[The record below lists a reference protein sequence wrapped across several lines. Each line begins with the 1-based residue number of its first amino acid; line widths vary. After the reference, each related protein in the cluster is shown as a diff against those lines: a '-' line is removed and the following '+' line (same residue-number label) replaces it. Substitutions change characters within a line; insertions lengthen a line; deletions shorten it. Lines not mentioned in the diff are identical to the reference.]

1 MPTKLKRED
10 DIDSAYDYSPTAQ
23 RLSDSENATSDNYT
37 DTGIDQAEA
46 FANDPNNA
54 TSAIRARETS
64 ATDDNGG
71 WTVNRSGTST
81 PKKVNGAVKILKRGG
96 PVGAIIGI
104 LLSLAGIVSFFGGP
118 GLLIVNLAEIMTEKF
133 NYQLASMDIRSDR
146 IIKAKLNNTTSGVCG
161 KISIRCKYS
170 TFSNREVKNFEKAG
184 FKVNTDS
191 KSVLGRNK
199 ITSLELDGKTIVAK
213 DFAKELK
220 NNPGF
225 REATRRAFNPK
236 FVGMSDKIFNKV
248 AQKIG
253 VSKKAPF
260 EEDMTDEERAKAVE
274 EDTKNGRGS
283 TSGVDC
289 EPSKCT
295 EEQKNNNSSTEK
307 ANKLGEVA
315 SDGLNQGAEILS
327 QADDIESAV
336 AKGGT
341 SALENIG
348 GAASSIIKITGP
360 IDNTCMVYGWIKTI
374 SLTAKAIR
382 MVQMARYAMTF
393 LTTASMIKA
402 GTARPADVAYLGTLM
417 TKVTKDSKGKLSK
430 SATDSFG
437 YRYAAYGDKGIDTN
451 ASPYIAGASFGGK
464 IQQAVNKIIGS
475 YSREKLDSTC
485 HILANPLVQAGSLIV
500 GVASFFFGAGEAKL
514 GIQAAMAPVLAVA
527 SMFLPA
533 MIGDILAGNL
543 VDKNT
548 YGEATGNIITAGT
561 GGMLSKVAS
570 SGGNAIMHPSD
581 AKSYMQLQNTVLA
594 QYADYDRQ
602 TLSPFDTSSPNTFLG
617 SIYTRFVPYIN
628 QSTAS
633 TYGALASIG
642 SIVGSTFS
650 NIATTKTFA
659 DDTES
664 FTECSDMSYRDLDI
678 ATDPFCNPVVGI
690 PPKYLDDNPNTI
702 NDRLL
707 AKDMIDDETG
717 EPKGDTYTSFIS
729 DCVDR
734 ENPYGS
740 SADGEVDNTKKCFID
755 SQEKADMY
763 VHYIDQ
769 RNLDVME
776 NGLPETGT
784 ATTGGG
790 EFVVASYNILHAASH
805 PEDSKNIGN
814 CPTAG
819 DSQECIKLRSDR
831 QIEII
836 RGGAGNPAFDI
847 VGTQETS
854 PDQYTYIK
862 NTMTDYSVYPDS
874 TQGMNNNDNGAVA
887 VWWNNAKLRKFDA
900 GHAPGLSN
908 TSKPINNPWVGLQDT
923 NGNKMYVMSIHYANS
938 TFGGTPETIRKSS
951 QLTMDWVKSKVSPST
966 PVIVMGD
973 FNDQP
978 KEKLSYCVYTQ
989 NSLMQHALD
998 MQRGADPS
1006 EACPNPDKIGGIDHV
1021 YATTTSNLTA
1031 SGWTHM
1037 EDTGVVKLAS
1047 DHTPVYTKLTWPGGN
1062 TSSSTMSGNVAWPVD
1077 KKFFDKDPADFL
1089 GSHILSTGTAWG
1101 ADNMGTSGKGAG
1113 IAADIGNP
1121 PDGTPVYSMLDG
1133 TVTSTNLCGA
1143 NDGIAIKSTSPS
1155 GATIG
1160 IAYMHGTS
1168 QQFKVGDKVKAGQHI
1183 LNMGAIGCNVYGGHV
1198 HIGIAVNGKYICPQD
1213 VFKAMSKG
1221 ETPDF
1226 AAYVSKANAGCGGR
1240 G

>member
-23 RLSDSENATSDNYT
+23 RLSDSENATSDSYT
-37 DTGIDQAEA
+37 GAGIDQAEA

-54 TSAIRARETS
+54 SDDVRNRETN

-71 WTVNRSGTST
+71 WTVNRSAEPSK
-81 PKKVNGAVKILKRGG
+81 KKVNGAVKILKRGG
-96 PVGAIIGI
+96 PAGAIVGI

-146 IIKAKLNNTTSGVCG
+146 IIKAKLNNTTTGVCG

-199 ITSLELDGKTIVAK
+199 ITSLELDGKTIT
-213 DFAKELK
+213 AKEFAGEFK
-220 NNPGF
+220 NNANF
-225 REATRRAFNPK
+225 RSATRRAFNPK
-236 FVGMSDKIFNKV
+236 FVGMSDKIFNSV
-248 AQKIG
+248 AQKFG

-260 EEDMTDEERAKAVE
+260 DEGMSDEERAKAVE
-274 EDTKNGRGS
+274 EQTKNGRSS
-283 TSGVDC
+283 TSGVNCADP
-289 EPSKCT
+289 EKCT
-295 EEQKNNNSSTEK
+295 EEEKSKNK
-307 ANKLGEVA
+307 AAQQASDLSDAA
-315 SDGLNQGAEILS
+315 SDGTNQGAEILS
-327 QADDIESAV
+327 QADNIEEAATKGALSTV
-336 AKGGT
+336 GGT
-341 SALENIG
+341 
-348 GAASSIIKITGP
+348 AASIVKITGP
-360 IDNTCMVYGWIKTI
+360 VDNACMVYGWVKTI
-374 SLTAKAIR
+374 ALTAKAIR
-382 MVQMARYAMTF
+382 TVQMARYAMIF

-402 GTARPADVAYLGTLM
+402 GTATPSDVAYLGTILTM
-417 TKVTKDSKGKLSK
+417 VTKDAKGKLSK

-464 IQQAVNKIIGS
+464 IQEAVNTVM
-475 YSREKLDSTC
+475 KLLPGDKKSADKTC
-485 HILANPLVQAGSLIV
+485 HVLSNPLVQAGSFVV
-500 GVASFFFGAGEAKL
+500 GAVSFLFGAGEVKL
-514 GIQAAMAPVLAVA
+514 TVQAAIAPVIALAG
-527 SMFLPA
+527 MFLPA

-548 YGEATGNIITAGT
+548 YGEASGNIVTAGT
-561 GGMLSKVAS
+561 GSMLSKVAS
-570 SGGNAIMHPSD
+570 NGGNAVMHPSD
-581 AKSYMQLQNTVLA
+581 AKSYMQLQDTVLA
-594 QYADYDRQ
+594 QYAADDQ
-602 TLSPFDTSSPNTFLG
+602 KTLSPLDASSPNTFLG
-617 SIYTRFVPYIN
+617 SIYTRLVPYMN
-628 QSTAS
+628 QSTTS

-659 DDTES
+659 DDTQS
-664 FTECSDMSYRDLDI
+664 FTECTDVDYRDLDI

-707 AKDMIDDETG
+707 AKDMIDEESG
-717 EPKGDTYTSFIS
+717 EPKGSTYTEFVSNCIN
-729 DCVDR
+729 R
-734 ENPYGS
+734 ENPYGT
-740 SADGEVDNTKKCFID
+740 SADGEEDNTDQCFID

-784 ATTGGG
+784 ATKGGG
-790 EFVVASYNILHAASH
+790 ELVVASYNILHAGSH
-805 PEDSKNIGN
+805 PGPSKDVGK

-831 QIEII
+831 QIGII

-854 PDQYTYIK
+854 PDQYNYLK
-862 NTMTDYSVYPDS
+862 NTMTDYSVYPEN
-874 TQGMNNNDNGAVA
+874 TQGMNNNENGAVA

-900 GHAPGLSN
+900 GHAPGISN
-908 TSKPINNPWVGLQDT
+908 TAKPINNPWVGLQDA

-938 TFGGTPETIRKSS
+938 TFGGTAETIRKSS

-966 PVIVMGD
+966 TVIVMGD

-1006 EACPNPDKIGGIDHV
+1006 QACPNPDKIGGIDHI
-1021 YATTTSNLTA
+1021 YATTSSNLTA
-1031 SGWTHM
+1031 SNWTHM
-1037 EDTGVVKLAS
+1037 EDSGVVKLSS
-1047 DHTPVYTKLTWPGGN
+1047 DHTPVYTKLTWPGGDGA
-1062 TSSSTMSGNVAWPVD
+1062 SSATMSGSVAWPVD

-1089 GSHILSTGTAWG
+1089 GSHITSTGTAWG
-1101 ADNMGTSGKGAG
+1101 GDNMGTSGKGAG

-1133 TVTSTNLCGA
+1133 VVTSTNLCGA
-1143 NDGIAIKSTSPS
+1143 NDGIAIKSKSPS

-1168 QQFKVGDKVKAGQHI
+1168 QQFKVGDTVKAGQHI

-1198 HIGIAVNGKYICPQD
+1198 HIGIAVNGNYICPQD
-1213 VFKAMSKG
+1213 VFKAMSRG
-1221 ETPDF
+1221 QTPDF
-1226 AAYVSKANAGCGGR
+1226 AAYVSKANVGCGGR
-1240 G
+1240 